1 MRKLSN
7 IIKEK
12 AKKRVAKK
20 LSMELKKQMIN
31 EFESYIFNQEMITGK
46 DRKTI
51 IQEVLEKV
59 Q

>member
-12 AKKRVAKK
+12 TKKRVAKK

-51 IQEVLEKV
+51 IQEVLDKV